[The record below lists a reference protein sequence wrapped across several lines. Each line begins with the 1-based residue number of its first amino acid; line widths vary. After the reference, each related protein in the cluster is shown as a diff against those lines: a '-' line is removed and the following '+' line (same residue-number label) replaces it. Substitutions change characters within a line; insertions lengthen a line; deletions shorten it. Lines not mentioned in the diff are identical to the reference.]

1 MPFSHVIGHAHQLG
15 LLSRAAA
22 RGTLPPSLLFAG
34 PDGVGKATVALALAE
49 ALNCEAPV
57 AWGGGG
63 DREGQPG
70 IDACGACRA
79 CRRLARGAAQLR
91 GGADAALDC
100 LRLVVPDDR
109 DSIKVDVVRG
119 VIAASAY
126 KPFDGRRR
134 VVVVEGAEAL
144 EIGAQN
150 ALLKVLEEPP
160 SGTVFVLVS
169 ARPDALLATVR
180 SRCSRL
186 RFGPLPTPAV
196 TEYLV
201 GRRRLAP
208 AAAHAAASQADG
220 SLGLALQRADGGSS
234 AAREVAADVL
244 HQVAAGRGVAAR
256 LSAAQALVAAS
267 PGARGGRKGG
277 AAVTRGEIAGRL
289 DALAALLRDVQV
301 RGARAGD
308 GALANGDLAALLAQL
323 VGTFEGERGTRAFAA
338 VDRARF
344 ALERHVNHKTVADWL
359 AFEL

>member
-1 MPFSHVIGHAHQLG
+1 
-15 LLSRAAA
+15 
-22 RGTLPPSLLFAG
+22 
-34 PDGVGKATVALALAE
+34 
-49 ALNCEAPV
+49 
-57 AWGGGG
+57 
-63 DREGQPG
+63 
-70 IDACGACRA
+70 
-79 CRRLARGAAQLR
+79 
-91 GGADAALDC
+91 
-100 LRLVVPDDR
+100 
-109 DSIKVDVVRG
+109 VDVVRA

-126 KPFDGRRR
+126 RPFDGRRR

-196 TEYLV
+196 IEYLV

-220 SLGLALQRADGGSS
+220 SLGLALQRAEGGSS
-234 AAREVAADVL
+234 AAREVAGDVL
-244 HQVAAGRGVAAR
+244 RQVAAGRGVAAR

-277 AAVTRGEIAGRL
+277 AAVTRGDIAVRL
-289 DALAALLRDVQV
+289 DAMAALLRDVQV

-308 GALANGDLAALLAQL
+308 DALANADGALANGDLAALLAQL
-323 VGTFEGERGTRAFAA
+323 GGAFEGERGTRAFAA